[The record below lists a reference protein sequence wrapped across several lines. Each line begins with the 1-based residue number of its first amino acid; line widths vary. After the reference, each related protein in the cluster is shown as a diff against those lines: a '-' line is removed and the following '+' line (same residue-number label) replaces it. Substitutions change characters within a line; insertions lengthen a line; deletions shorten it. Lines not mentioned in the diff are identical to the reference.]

1 MKSCAAP
8 LHIMPPDT
16 HLQASRETIVRLLER
31 HRVLDALA
39 QSEGAR
45 GMLEHP
51 AARSPDG
58 NPDNL

>member
-1 MKSCAAP
+1 MR
-8 LHIMPPDT
+8 PDT

-39 QSEGAR
+39 QSDGAR